1 MKEQRYT
8 NQPANAIEKAVE
20 ETDISSSQYRGTG
33 SLKFGT
39 GFPETIAGKD
49 CWFVPGFGFYTEE
62 GKYLGETKDE
72 VTKKLVKDS

>member
-1 MKEQRYT
+1 MKEQRNT
-8 NQPANAIEKAVE
+8 NKSGNTVEKAVE
-20 ETDISSSQYRGTG
+20 ETDISSSQYKGTG

-39 GFPETIAGKD
+39 GFPQNIAGRD

-72 VTKKLVKDS
+72 VTEKLVKDS